1 MRKSQALEQNPH
13 ERYFDDWKLHSD
25 LYPKIQASDKTIQ
38 KDVIKIVQTLNIQN
52 QLWLFRLHVICVRA
66 SLVFV

>member
-1 MRKSQALEQNPH
+1 MTAMRKSQALEQNPH

-52 QLWLFRLHVICVRA
+52 QL
-66 SLVFV
+66 